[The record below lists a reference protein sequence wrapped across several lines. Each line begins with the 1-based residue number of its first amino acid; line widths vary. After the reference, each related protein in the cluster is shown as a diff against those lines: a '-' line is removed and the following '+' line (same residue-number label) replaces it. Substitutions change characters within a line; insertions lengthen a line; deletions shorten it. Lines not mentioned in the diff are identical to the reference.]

1 MFDFNLSNFNITTIG
16 IGIYLIALGIF
27 YYVIFH
33 KHHKRNKVEFNELIS
48 LLTKYYSLSIIS
60 TLLIILGLQ
69 CFIFAKQSSY
79 DRNEVILY
87 ILTGILIISASLIN
101 YIFYIKRNLKDYN
114 PVTREHNKKVTLKI
128 GEVLELII
136 FVIFMLAPI
145 WRIPVFIDLFD
156 NKKEMI
162 KEIVKTF
169 LLSIAAIIL
178 LFNLNPL
185 NIKEKLKLSKEDDN
199 FNSSTKNDEK

>member
-1 MFDFNLSNFNITTIG
+1 MPNFRLSSFNITTIG
-16 IGIYLIALGIF
+16 IGIYLIVLGIM
-27 YYVIFH
+27 YYFIFH

-60 TLLIILGLQ
+60 TIIIILGVQ
-69 CFIFAKQSSY
+69 CFVFAKQSNY

-87 ILTGILIISASLIN
+87 IFTGILIISATLIN
-101 YIFYIKRNLKDYN
+101 YIFYIKRNLRDYN
-114 PVTREHNKKVTLKI
+114 PVTREHNKQVTLKI

-136 FVIFMLAPI
+136 FIIFILMPI

-162 KEIVKTF
+162 IEILKSF
-169 LLSIAAIIL
+169 LLSTAAIIL
-178 LFNLNPL
+178 IFNLNPL
-185 NIKEKLKLSKEDDN
+185 NVKEKLANFFKE
-199 FNSSTKNDEK
+199 K